1 MNNDIHYQIYK
12 REIKVQCML
21 SINGHKTSVQKDNVT
36 TRKEK
41 KST

>member
-1 MNNDIHYQIYK
+1 MCHIYK

-21 SINGHKTSVQKDNVT
+21 SIKGHKIGVQKDSVT